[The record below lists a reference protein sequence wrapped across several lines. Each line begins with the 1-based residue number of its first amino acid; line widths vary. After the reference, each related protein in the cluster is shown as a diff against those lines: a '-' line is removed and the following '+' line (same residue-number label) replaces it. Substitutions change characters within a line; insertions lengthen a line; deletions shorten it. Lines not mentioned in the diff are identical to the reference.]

1 MKIKIG
7 KSNRKKFKADLGFD
21 VSTTTSFG
29 HCQPL
34 MCKEMVPDSEFNVEV
49 DSFVRLAPMVSPTFG
64 RLKYKVWHNFV
75 PIGDIWKPFENMLA
89 GREYETFAE
98 GSMIPVGVP
107 QIKVS
112 QLSKY
117 FYTMDFYGTT
127 YQATTGMTSGATTA
141 LTHNGIVK
149 LGAVLETPS
158 GQTYF
163 NGSWV
168 AANTRP
174 WYNSGL
180 YREWYGQGGTT
191 TSASTY
197 SAAYRWGAF
206 GTGPNAQL
214 HIGDDFKVPFDNCD
228 MLWIEGSQSGATYPM
243 FAQRLT
249 DRQRR
254 LRKVLLGLGY
264 QLDVTNDEVVSL
276 LPLIA
281 YYKAWFTTLFPQR
294 YKTWTDTNAYK
305 LMNTLEVQGQYVVS
319 NNGDAYPYFEEFM
332 NDLCDTYYYDD
343 ADYVTAQ
350 LLDPNQSPA
359 SISLK
364 YVDATG
370 EISNQPTIDATD
382 QSNATIQNTNGSYF
396 DDTAI
401 RLLKILTKFVNKNNV
416 IGGKIS
422 EYLRAHYN
430 ADVVNNLLQ
439 NYFIGGDSTDIV
451 ISDVMSNA
459 QTEGSPVGDYA
470 GYGVGYKDGTNYHF
484 KSDTFGYWITFSALV
499 PRAKFFQGIDPTL
512 KHIDRF
518 TFYAPE
524 FDALGYMMTSKSC
537 VFNREGLG
545 AVGLAT
551 SANTLNT
558 QFGLIPRYS
567 EYKICSKNVV
577 NGDMSLPSTRDT
589 LNQYTVDKML
599 TPSTVYY
606 DGFDESTK
614 VYSNVHL
621 VQYPTD
627 NLFAGIEYR
636 EIGKDGQKGN
646 FDRVF
651 YNSESPLDAAGGK
664 RTGLFDSDFLAPIYR
679 AYSKPNDNFIC
690 HHIINVDAKLPM
702 IPISESWYTDGE
714 DENNIGVDQV

>member
-34 MCKEMVPDSEFNVEV
+34 MCKEMAPDSEYNVEV

-75 PIGDIWKPFENMLA
+75 PVADIWKPFENMLA
-89 GREYETFAE
+89 GREYETFAQ
-98 GSMIPVGVP
+98 GAMIPTAVP
-107 QIKVS
+107 QMKVS
-112 QLSKY
+112 ELSKC

-127 YQATTGMTSGATTA
+127 YQATTGMTTGSTTA
-141 LTHNGIVK
+141 LTNVGIVK
-149 LGAVLETPS
+149 LGAVLETAS

-168 AANTRP
+168 ANSARP
-174 WYNSGL
+174 WYNAGFDKT
-180 YREWYGQGGTT
+180 WYDGTVT
-191 TSASTY
+191 GATSASTY
-197 SAAYRWGAF
+197 STVYRWGNF
-206 GTGPNAQL
+206 GTGPNASFK
-214 HIGDDFKVPFDNCD
+214 DFKVPFDNCD
-228 MLWIEGSQSGATYPM
+228 MLWIESTQISGSTYPM

-254 LRKVLLGLGY
+254 LRKVLIGLGY
-264 QLDVTNDEVVSL
+264 QLDVTDTEYVSL

-305 LMNTLEVQGQYVVS
+305 LMNTLESTGQFTI
-319 NNGDAYPYFEEFM
+319 NNNADAYPYWVQFLS
-332 NDLCDTYYYDD
+332 DLCDTYYYDD

-350 LLDPNQSPA
+350 LLDPNQSPM
-359 SISLK
+359 SISVP
-364 YVDATG
+364 YIDAQG
-370 EISNQPTIDATD
+370 GVANQPTIDATN
-382 QSNATIQNTNGSYF
+382 QENAFIENSNGSYF

-401 RLLKILTKFVNKNNV
+401 RLLRVLTKFVNKNNV

-422 EYLRAHYN
+422 EYLRAHYD

-499 PRAKFFQGIDPTL
+499 PKAKFFQGIDPNL

-518 TFYAPE
+518 TFYSPE
-524 FDALGYMMTSKSC
+524 FDALGYTMTPKSC
-537 VFNREGLG
+537 VYNREGIG
-545 AVGLAT
+545 AVNLGL
-551 SANTLNT
+551 SDYTLNSR
-558 QFGLIPRYS
+558 FGLIPRYS

-577 NGDMSLPSTRDT
+577 NGDMSLPSLRDT

-606 DGFDESTK
+606 DSFDESTK

-621 VQYPTD
+621 IQYPTE

-664 RTGLFDSDFLAPIYR
+664 RTGLFDSAALAPIYR

-714 DENNIGVDQV
+714 SDNTIDSDQV